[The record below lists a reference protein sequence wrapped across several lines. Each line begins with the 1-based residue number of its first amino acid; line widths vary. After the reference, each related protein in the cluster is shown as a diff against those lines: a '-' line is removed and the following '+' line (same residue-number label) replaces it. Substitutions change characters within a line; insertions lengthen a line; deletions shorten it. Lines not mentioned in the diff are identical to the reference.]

1 MAIFAVVHQL
11 LIIRLLA
18 PQALWHREPSGLMR
32 KRTTARSRCCTA
44 YICIL
49 ERRAQLWAL
58 ASQHPSEVTSG
69 YDMAKSWSA
78 SIVGQVRIRTVN
90 SRCIRPVNQPSATSP
105 LALLSHIPRS
115 ANPTRPTTA
124 RKRCRRGSEPIVYG
138 RRLCNFAAEGKV
150 AESEESRS
158 VRAQTLQH
166 PINRPKR
173 RVAATWPSRGQPPAW
188 GKHVRV
194 RSIPDVSGQ

>member
-58 ASQHPSEVTSG
+58 ASHIRPRRAGG
-69 YDMAKSWSA
+69 YDIAKLGVEW
-78 SIVGQVRIRTVN
+78 N
-90 SRCIRPVNQPSATSP
+90 
-105 LALLSHIPRS
+105 
-115 ANPTRPTTA
+115 
-124 RKRCRRGSEPIVYG
+124 
-138 RRLCNFAAEGKV
+138 
-150 AESEESRS
+150 
-158 VRAQTLQH
+158 
-166 PINRPKR
+166 
-173 RVAATWPSRGQPPAW
+173 
-188 GKHVRV
+188 
-194 RSIPDVSGQ
+194 